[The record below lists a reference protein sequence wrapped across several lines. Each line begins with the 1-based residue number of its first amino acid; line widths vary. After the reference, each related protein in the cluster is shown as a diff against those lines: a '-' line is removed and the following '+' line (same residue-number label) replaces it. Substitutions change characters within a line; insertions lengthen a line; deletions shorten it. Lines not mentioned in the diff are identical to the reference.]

1 MIQSIDIFN
10 DLNLNTI
17 YGNYGKAQS
26 CNVVSINSNSKVG
39 LAREDIQS
47 QQYNQDVAY
56 QDIICS
62 GFLRKDLLQNYV

>member
-17 YGNYGKAQS
+17 YGKAPS
-26 CNVVSINSNSKVG
+26 CNVTSINSNSKVG
-39 LAREDIQS
+39 LAREDIQR

>member
-1 MIQSIDIFN
+1 MIQSIDIFY

-17 YGNYGKAQS
+17 YGKAPS
-26 CNVVSINSNSKVG
+26 CNVASINFNSKVG
-39 LAREDIQS
+39 LAREDIQK
-47 QQYNQDVAY
+47 QQYNLDVAY